1 MPAKTMDLLI
11 EQGATFELDFT
22 WMDTVVHPDGT
33 TENVAKNLTGCSARM
48 QVRTGY
54 DRDVMV
60 DATSENGEIV
70 LGDAGSVKVVLSA
83 NLTDLAPITFGTDGR
98 ARFRKKGAY
107 DLEVQWPDGR
117 VDRVLEGRV
126 VFSPNITRPTT

>member
-22 WMDTVVHPDGT
+22 WMDTDVDPDGT
-33 TENVAKNLTGCSARM
+33 AHNVPKDLTGCTARM

-54 DRDVMV
+54 ARDVLI
-60 DATSENGEIV
+60 DATSENGDIV
-70 LGDAGSVKVVLSA
+70 LGTGGAVKILLSDT
-83 NLTDLAPITFGTDGR
+83 LTDSAPLTVDAAGKQRFLKR
-98 ARFRKKGAY
+98 AVY
-107 DLEVQWPDGR
+107 DLEVQWPTGR

-126 VFSPNITRPTT
+126 TFSPNITRPV